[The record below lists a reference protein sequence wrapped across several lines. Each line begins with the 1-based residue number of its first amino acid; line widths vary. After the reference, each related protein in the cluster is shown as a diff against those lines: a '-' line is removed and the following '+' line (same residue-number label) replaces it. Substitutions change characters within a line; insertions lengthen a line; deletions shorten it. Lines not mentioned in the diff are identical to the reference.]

1 MSTITIGKL
10 AKESDVN
17 IETVRFYERKGLLP
31 KPSRSPSGYRLYS
44 DDDHKRLHFILLAK
58 KHGFALSDIKDL
70 LQLRVNPSSTC
81 EEVKIKADHK
91 IEVIEK
97 KIAELQSMKRALAVL
112 AATCHGDG
120 PAGECPILDAFEIN
134 T

>member
-10 AKESDVN
+10 AKKSDVN
-17 IETVRFYERKGLLP
+17 IETVRFYERKGLMP

-44 DDDHKRLHFILLAK
+44 DDDQKRLHFILLAK
-58 KHGFALSDIKDL
+58 NHGFTLSDIKDL
-70 LQLRVNPSSTC
+70 LELRVDPSSTC
-81 EEVKIKADHK
+81 EEVKAKADHK
-91 IEVIEK
+91 IEAIEG
-97 KIAELQSMKRALAVL
+97 KIAELQCMKRALAVL

-120 PAGECPILDAFEIN
+120 PAGECPLLDAFEIN